1 MPYDDSNWQDKFIIK
16 KSSKKKAGK
25 GLFAK
30 VKIKKGEHIGYYTG
44 KILNGKQIMKEP
56 YISSLYLMQVTE
68 DYYILGEGK
77 GSGFASMIN
86 HCKKPNAEMVV
97 STRWKTARIRA
108 IKKIKKGEEIFY
120 DYGKEYWNNM
130 GKKPK

>member
-1 MPYDDSNWQDKFIIK
+1 
-16 KSSKKKAGK
+16 
-25 GLFAK
+25 
-30 VKIKKGEHIGYYTG
+30 
-44 KILNGKQIMKEP
+44 
-56 YISSLYLMQVTE
+56 
-68 DYYILGEGK
+68 
-77 GSGFASMIN
+77 
-86 HCKKPNAEMVV
+86 MVV